1 MNYFLCSNWQD
12 KKKEFGCGWAGRDD
26 FRAGGTAL
34 FGLDGFAT
42 AEQGMKQGKQFFIL
56 VSVNKESGYESEKIA
71 LARQE
76 PPQTFFGLRSSRI
89 HFFPTVRGE
98 EWIRDERTPKDVCG
112 EAIARQDQIISWV
125 TTGEYRVKDSSWNGL
140 NNHVSKIH
148 LNISFRLKEILK
160 NCVMVFPLPHS
171 PQRFTLNKI
180 NVIIT
185 KIIGERKKHGPG
197 VHGPPVM
204 DRVRGQFFFNNEKL
218 TKTEKVPK

>member
-1 MNYFLCSNWQD
+1 
-12 KKKEFGCGWAGRDD
+12 
-26 FRAGGTAL
+26 
-34 FGLDGFAT
+34 
-42 AEQGMKQGKQFFIL
+42 MKQGKQFFFL

-76 PPQTFFGLRSSRI
+76 PPQTLFGVRSSRI
-89 HFFPTVRGE
+89 HFSSTVRGGE
-98 EWIRDERTPKDVCG
+98 GPWVRMNAWRTIPKERLRGGYCSS
-112 EAIARQDQIISWV
+112 DQIISWI
-125 TTGEYRVKDSSWNGL
+125 TTVEYRVKDTSWNRL

-171 PQRFTLNKI
+171 PQRFSLNKI
-180 NVIIT
+180 NVIII

>member
-1 MNYFLCSNWQD
+1 MKVRKSLLLVKSPRRRSLGFVRHAFISSPRSVG
-12 KKKEFGCGWAGRDD
+12 ERD
-26 FRAGGTAL
+26 RGG
-34 FGLDGFAT
+34 
-42 AEQGMKQGKQFFIL
+42 
-56 VSVNKESGYESEKIA
+56 
-71 LARQE
+71 
-76 PPQTFFGLRSSRI
+76 
-89 HFFPTVRGE
+89 
-98 EWIRDERTPKDVCG
+98 EWMRDERTPKDVCG
-112 EAIARQDQIISWV
+112 ETITRQDQIISWI
-125 TTGEYRVKDSSWNGL
+125 TTVEYRVKDSSWNRL

-171 PQRFTLNKI
+171 PQRFSLNKI
-180 NVIIT
+180 NVIII

>member
-1 MNYFLCSNWQD
+1 MKVRKSLLLVKSPRRRSLGFVRH
-12 KKKEFGCGWAGRDD
+12 EFISSPRSVGERD
-26 FRAGGTAL
+26 RGG
-34 FGLDGFAT
+34 
-42 AEQGMKQGKQFFIL
+42 
-56 VSVNKESGYESEKIA
+56 
-71 LARQE
+71 
-76 PPQTFFGLRSSRI
+76 
-89 HFFPTVRGE
+89 
-98 EWIRDERTPKDVCG
+98 EWMRDERTPKDVCG
-112 EAIARQDQIISWV
+112 EAIARQDQIISWI
-125 TTGEYRVKDSSWNGL
+125 TTVEYRVKDSSWNRL

-171 PQRFTLNKI
+171 PQRFSLNKI

>member
-1 MNYFLCSNWQD
+1 MKVRKSLLLVKSPRRRSLGFVRHAFISPPRSVG
-12 KKKEFGCGWAGRDD
+12 ERD
-26 FRAGGTAL
+26 RGG
-34 FGLDGFAT
+34 
-42 AEQGMKQGKQFFIL
+42 
-56 VSVNKESGYESEKIA
+56 
-71 LARQE
+71 
-76 PPQTFFGLRSSRI
+76 
-89 HFFPTVRGE
+89 
-98 EWIRDERTPKDVCG
+98 EWMRDERTPKDVCG
-112 EAIARQDQIISWV
+112 EAIARQDQIISWI
-125 TTGEYRVKDSSWNGL
+125 TTVEYRVKDSSWNRL

-171 PQRFTLNKI
+171 PQRFSLNKI